1 MTITHT
7 NLYAAEQLMSLKSS
21 TGLQS
26 FINTVWNGVP
36 IMIVWNHLANG
47 VMQIWPE
54 NIVENADLYML
65 ENLMRIFLE
74 REGL

>member
-1 MTITHT
+1 
-7 NLYAAEQLMSLKSS
+7 LYAADQLMSLKSS

-36 IMIVWNHLANG
+36 IMVIWNHLANG
-47 VMQIWPE
+47 IMQIWPE
-54 NIVENADLYML
+54 NIVEEEDLYVL
-65 ENLMRIFLE
+65 ENLIKLFLE

>member
-1 MTITHT
+1 MAITLT

-36 IMIVWNHLANG
+36 IMVIWNHLANG

-54 NIVENADLYML
+54 YVVEEGDLYML
-65 ENLMRIFLE
+65 EDIMRIFLE

>member
-1 MTITHT
+1 
-7 NLYAAEQLMSLKSS
+7 MSLKSS

-36 IMIVWNHLANG
+36 IMVIWNHLANG

-54 NIVENADLYML
+54 YVVEEGDLYML
-65 ENLMRIFLE
+65 EDIMRIFLE

>member
-1 MTITHT
+1 MIITHT
-7 NLYAAEQLMSLKSS
+7 NLYAADQLMSLKSS

-36 IMIVWNHLANG
+36 IMVIWNHLANG
-47 VMQIWPE
+47 IMQIWPE
-54 NIVENADLYML
+54 NIVEEEDLYVL
-65 ENLMRIFLE
+65 ENLIKLFLE